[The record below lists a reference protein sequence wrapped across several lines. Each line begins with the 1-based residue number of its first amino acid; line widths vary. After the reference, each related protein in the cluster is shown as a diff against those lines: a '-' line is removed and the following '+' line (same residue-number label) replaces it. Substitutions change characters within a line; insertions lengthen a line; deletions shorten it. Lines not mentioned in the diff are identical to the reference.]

1 MKDFEELFIK
11 KVLAYNDAIYKIL
24 DELEGIH
31 IKREDENGI
40 LYRVI
45 SFIIAGSTPPSS
57 KSLDPFKDIYYLG
70 TYKIEKTYE
79 GIRITKR
86 EVSLLS
92 E

>member
-1 MKDFEELFIK
+1 MKDFEELFVK
-11 KVLAYNDAIYKIL
+11 KVLAYKDAIYKIL
-24 DELEGIH
+24 DELEGIY
-31 IKREDENGI
+31 IKREDEEGI

-45 SFIIAGSTPPSS
+45 SFIIVGSASPS

>member
-1 MKDFEELFIK
+1 MKDFEELFVK
-11 KVLAYNDAIYKIL
+11 KVLAYKDAIYKIL
-24 DELEGIH
+24 DELEGIY
-31 IKREDENGI
+31 IKREDEEGI

-45 SFIIAGSTPPSS
+45 SFIIVGLASSS

>member
-24 DELEGIH
+24 DELEGIY
-31 IKREDENGI
+31 IKKEDEKGT

-45 SFIIAGSTPPSS
+45 SFIIANSAPSS
-57 KSLDPFKDIYYLG
+57 KSLGPFKDIYYLG